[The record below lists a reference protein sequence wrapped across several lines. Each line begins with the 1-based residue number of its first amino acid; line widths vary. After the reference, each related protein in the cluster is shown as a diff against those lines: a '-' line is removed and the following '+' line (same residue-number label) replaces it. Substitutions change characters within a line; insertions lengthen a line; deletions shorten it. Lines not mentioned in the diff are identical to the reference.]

1 MGKEDKVGSI
11 ILYSIIGIVAA
22 GLLLPGL
29 YVVGGLSVQNA
40 KEAYYDR
47 AYRKEQEGVRAVQNK
62 YRNENQNQNQNQ
74 NPNGGTKR
82 NKNYKKQ
89 TKKNKK

>member
-1 MGKEDKVGSI
+1 MAKGDKVGSI

-22 GLLLPGL
+22 GLILPGL
-29 YVVGGLSVQNA
+29 YVLGGLSVQNA
-40 KEAYYDR
+40 KQAYYERQYDKER
-47 AYRKEQEGVRAVQNK
+47 AETRALQNK
-62 YRNENQNQNQNQ
+62 YMNE